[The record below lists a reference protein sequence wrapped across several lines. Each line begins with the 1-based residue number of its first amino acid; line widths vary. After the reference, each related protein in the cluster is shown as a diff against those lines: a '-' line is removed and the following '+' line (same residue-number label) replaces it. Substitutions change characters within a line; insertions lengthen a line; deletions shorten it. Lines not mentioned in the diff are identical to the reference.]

1 MKSTGI
7 FRRIDSLGRFV
18 LPKELRK
25 SFDINQ
31 NDYFQ
36 IYLDGDTIILKK
48 SQLSCV
54 LCGNTDDLRG
64 LPRQEDL
71 PQAAF
76 RAEQCTDITKKGL
89 PAMQSFFVYT

>member
-25 SFDINQ
+25 SLDINQ
-31 NDYFQ
+31 NDYLQ
-36 IYLDGDTIILKK
+36 IFLEGDTIVLKK

-54 LCGNTDDLRG
+54 LCGSSDDLVDYRDKKICRRC
-64 LPRQEDL
+64 LQEL
-71 PQAAF
+71 SK
-76 RAEQCTDITKKGL
+76 I
-89 PAMQSFFVYT
+89 

>member
-25 SFDINQ
+25 SLDINQ
-31 NDYFQ
+31 NDYLQ
-36 IYLDGDTIILKK
+36 IFLEGDTILLKK

-54 LCGNTDDLRG
+54 LCGNTDDLSDYRDKKICRSC
-64 LPRQEDL
+64 LQEL
-71 PQAAF
+71 S
-76 RAEQCTDITKKGL
+76 KL
-89 PAMQSFFVYT
+89 